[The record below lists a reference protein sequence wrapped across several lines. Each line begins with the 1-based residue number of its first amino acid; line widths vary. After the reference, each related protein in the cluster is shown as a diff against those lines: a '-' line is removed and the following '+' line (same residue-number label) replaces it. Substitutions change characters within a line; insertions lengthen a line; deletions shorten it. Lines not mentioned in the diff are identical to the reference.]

1 MLNADYR
8 RQMHSNNEVE
18 NPLGVEDVMTVKQ
31 TTVGK
36 TETDLEV
43 RANAALQAAMP
54 WLDVTSIKHQLTFSF
69 QLGHKKVEI
78 NGAKS
83 SSRRGRLDML
93 IENGGKRL
101 AILELK
107 KPGQPLD
114 EDDVAQGLSYARV
127 LHPRPPIVVVSN
139 GTETRTYATATSK
152 LLKDGLP
159 AEQDFS
165 ALMDAAMKIAD
176 SDLRD
181 AIATLM
187 GPGSDVWMAAI
198 RAATEQTLDEL
209 TGDWSDAHAAFTRD
223 FHLSRKASAEAMTAL
238 RGTRR
243 VIAVEGAPLIGK
255 SHVLRELAIGTKDS
269 DEMAVLLVEASGT
282 AAVGIADEVA
292 RLLGQA
298 VGWRITAAEARHWLE
313 QLGATKG
320 PQLVIAIDDLG
331 LEHDGIRRELEA
343 LSAQSMGSKL
353 KFVIE
358 ADTSVVDRLWFG
370 EMRRKNTVF
379 ARRGERIAV
388 ERLDD
393 DEFQNAL
400 KVLERAG
407 VTFMSGADKAE
418 EYRQP
423 WLLRSMAASV
433 VGEPEMA
440 EGKVAV
446 LPPLL
451 SLDLFRYTR
460 GHFIQDELAEQAAT
474 FARAVLHDHA
484 RDDRPY
490 DVRLRSMHTFMVR
503 KAIMRD
509 HADTTDTAIM
519 VRSGLIGTVLDDQNR
534 AVFTGR
540 IPEMIASELSRQ
552 IADELV
558 DRMGDEESDRDA
570 ADWLVGITARLP
582 LGDVIGA
589 HALID
594 LVHLSAE
601 APGIS
606 IAFMNQLLQ
615 RTPSIRPIKPGT
627 KAVMWMPS
635 VGQLDMFTR
644 PDGVT
649 VLKKPGWGK
658 GIELPAGEGGVTY
671 ADLDAWLILSHLA
684 SVRIGALALGEDRI
698 VGMIDPAILA
708 LVGTSA
714 IPLRRVPDD
723 LERSS
728 IHAHDGPGGA
738 SLVCRD
744 DGIIEPITFSLL
756 RFLERELDNADEWL
770 EEACEAGSAPLLN
783 RISQALSQLSRM
795 NPDGKTAEWARPWLD
810 KSINPALKKALASD
824 D

>member
-1 MLNADYR
+1 
-8 RQMHSNNEVE
+8 
-18 NPLGVEDVMTVKQ
+18 MTVTQ
-31 TTVGK
+31 TTIGK
-36 TETDLEV
+36 TETDFEV
-43 RANAALQAAMP
+43 RANAALQHAMP
-54 WLDVTSIKHQLTFSF
+54 WLDMKGIKHQLTFSF
-69 QLGHKKVEI
+69 QFGHKKVEI
-78 NGAKS
+78 DGGKS
-83 SSRRGRLDML
+83 SKRWGRLDIL
-93 IENGGKRL
+93 IESGAKRL

-107 KPGQPLD
+107 KPDKPID
-114 EDDVAQGLSYARV
+114 SDDVAQGLSYARV
-127 LHPRPPIVVVSN
+127 LHPRPPIVIVSN
-139 GTETRTYATATSK
+139 GTETRTYVTETGD
-152 LLKDGLP
+152 LLTDGVP
-159 AEQDFS
+159 SEQAFS
-165 ALMDAAMKIAD
+165 ALMTTAMKIAD

-209 TGDWSDAHAAFTRD
+209 TGEWSDAHAAFTKD
-223 FHLSRKASAEAMTAL
+223 FHLSRKASADAMTAL

-243 VIAVEGAPLIGK
+243 VIAIEGAPLIGK
-255 SHVLRELAIGTKDS
+255 SHVLREFAIGTKGS

-292 RLLGQA
+292 RLLGAA
-298 VGWRITAAEARHWLE
+298 VGWRITAAEARYWLE

-320 PQLVIAIDDLG
+320 PQLVIAIDGLG

-343 LSAQSMGSKL
+343 LSAQSMGPKL

-358 ADTSVVDRLWFG
+358 ADTSVVDRLWLG
-370 EMRRKNTVF
+370 EARRKETVF
-379 ARRGERIAV
+379 ARRGERIVV
-388 ERLDD
+388 ERLDN
-393 DEFQNAL
+393 DEFRHAL
-400 KVLERAG
+400 KVLEHKG
-407 VTFMSGADKAE
+407 VTFMPGADKAD

-460 GHFIQDELAEQAAT
+460 AHFVQDELTEQAAT
-474 FARAVLHDHA
+474 FARAVLDDHE

-509 HADTTDTAIM
+509 HADTTDIAAM

-540 IPEMIASELSRQ
+540 IPELIASELARQ
-552 IADELV
+552 IAGELV
-558 DRMGDEESDRDA
+558 SRMGEQDSDRDA
-570 ADWLVGITARLP
+570 ADWLVGTTARLP

-589 HALID
+589 QALLD
-594 LVHLSAE
+594 LVYLSAE

-615 RTPSIRPIKPGT
+615 RTPSVRPIKPGT
-627 KAVMWMPS
+627 KAMMWMPS
-635 VGQLDMFTR
+635 VGQLEMYTR
-644 PDGVT
+644 QDGVT

-658 GIELPAGEGGVTY
+658 GIELPVDECGVTY

-684 SVRIGALALGEDRI
+684 SVRIGALAVDEDRI
-698 VGMIDPAILA
+698 VGVIDPAILA

-723 LERSS
+723 LERSGV
-728 IHAHDGPGGA
+728 HTQDGPGGA
-738 SLVCRD
+738 SLVCRE
-744 DGIIEPITFSLL
+744 DGIIEPVTFSLL
-756 RFLERELDNADEWL
+756 RFLERELENTDEWL
-770 EEACEAGSAPLLN
+770 AEACEQGSAPLLN
-783 RISQALSQLSRM
+783 RISQALHQLARM
-795 NPDGKTAEWARPWLD
+795 NSDGETAKWARLWLNE
-810 KSINPALKKALASD
+810 SVNPALAKALASAAR
-824 D
+824 